1 MIRYFLRVK
10 CSTSDCSN
18 NQNPAEFWYDNPAT
32 SHPCGVCGMMITD
45 CRVLEQKEFQPH
57 PPPPPLIIEEVI

>member
-10 CSTSDCSN
+10 CSTSGCSN
-18 NQNPAEFWYDNPAT
+18 NQNPAEFWYDNPET